1 MPRSFLY
8 LFVLL
13 AAALA
18 AGAATAADIKVMI
31 SAGFFNVYAD
41 LGPAFEKL
49 TGHKLIT
56 TRGPSVGDSP
66 EAIPTRLTR
75 GEGADVV
82 IMDGT
87 GVDLLDQRGMTRPGS
102 RIPLAESFIGMVV
115 RAGQPKPDISTVEAM
130 RKTLL
135 AAKSIAYSDSSSGTY
150 LSTIG
155 FKKLGVADEIVARR
169 ARCVTATR
177 FSSCATSFPVLRG
190 GGRRHHESWTEAV
203 GGTVNG
209 RFYTA
214 SPSERGVRVFL
225 TSDLS
230 PLVFNAMGEL
240 NPHNLPRSGAKPDE
254 DFMAEYLLVS
264 FKTCPWVQR
273 SAISLREKNTPFEFR
288 HIERD
293 NRPDWF
299 LAISPHRKVPVLRV
313 DDSVSLFESSAINEY
328 LDETIAPRLHPEDP
342 VQRAINRAW
351 TDYVPT
357 FAEHVTGVA
366 YADDEAAG
374 KSCLDKIPVA
384 FERLERAL
392 EKQGAGPLF
401 NGAKYSLVDAAYAP
415 FLQRY
420 FFLDRIRP
428 IGQIAKYPRLKA
440 WADTLMKRPST
451 HSFPEAEFEQLYREN
466 VKRRKKWLS
475 QFIADVAVA
484 AE

>member
-1 MPRSFLY
+1 
-8 LFVLL
+8 
-13 AAALA
+13 
-18 AGAATAADIKVMI
+18 
-31 SAGFFNVYAD
+31 
-41 LGPAFEKL
+41 
-49 TGHKLIT
+49 
-56 TRGPSVGDSP
+56 
-66 EAIPTRLTR
+66 
-75 GEGADVV
+75 
-82 IMDGT
+82 
-87 GVDLLDQRGMTRPGS
+87 
-102 RIPLAESFIGMVV
+102 
-115 RAGQPKPDISTVEAM
+115 
-130 RKTLL
+130 
-135 AAKSIAYSDSSSGTY
+135 
-150 LSTIG
+150 
-155 FKKLGVADEIVARR
+155 
-169 ARCVTATR
+169 
-177 FSSCATSFPVLRG
+177 
-190 GGRRHHESWTEAV
+190 
-203 GGTVNG
+203 
-209 RFYTA
+209 
-214 SPSERGVRVFL
+214 
-225 TSDLS
+225 
-230 PLVFNAMGEL
+230 MGEL
-240 NPHNLPRSGAKPDE
+240 NLRNLPRSGAKPDE

-264 FKTCPWVQR
+264 FKSCPWVQR